1 MKDKLKRIWKPLA
14 GFEIMDIGNNYMVK
28 FHSEIGRSRVMY
40 NGPWMI
46 FYHYLTVQCWLKDFV
61 SPTNKIHFPSLN
73 LFYYDEIILLTLAA
87 IVGMPVKVDS
97 NTLNVRRG
105 SFACVSIK
113 IDLTKP
119 VIGKV

>member
-61 SPTNKIHFPSLN
+61 SPTNKIDQQWHGSIF
-73 LFYYDEIILLTLAA
+73 LA
-87 IVGMPVKVDS
+87 
-97 NTLNVRRG
+97 
-105 SFACVSIK
+105 
-113 IDLTKP
+113 
-119 VIGKV
+119 